1 MKLRFT
7 VIDGL
12 GAKATRT
19 VELMVKNYSNTPP
32 TAHAGL
38 AVSVRRRHD
47 TNRSGWWILTGLV
60 PILGWIALLIFYVED
75 SRPGA
80 NQYGPHPKGV

>member
-1 MKLRFT
+1 MAAGRFSCSP
-7 VIDGL
+7 VSSRPAARL
-12 GAKATRT
+12 GDRDAEVYALA
-19 VELMVKNYSNTPP
+19 VLIP
-32 TAHAGL
+32 GL
-38 AVSVRRRHD
+38 AVSVRRLHD

-80 NQYGPHPKGV
+80 NQYGPNPKGV